1 MSKKPLEQNLFE
13 EPFEFEF
20 FQAVRLLEKLYP
32 ERLPVGSDA
41 MPSDEVVRFRSRV
54 GLDFP
59 SSEIHQIERVNE
71 HDESDTRLEMMV
83 NFMGMVGVSG
93 VMPTHYTE
101 LVLDRIRHRDTA
113 LWAFLDIFTHRAV
126 SLFYRAWSKYRF
138 PVAFERGD
146 DNFTAY
152 LYDIAGLG
160 TKGLRG
166 RMAVEDEA
174 LLSYA
179 GLIAQLPHS
188 ASALENIVSDHFG
201 IEARVEQY
209 SGQWLPIEEADLTN
223 LGVRNSVLGQSAIV
237 GSSVWDQQSKFRLR
251 LGPLPFNKFRAF
263 LPDGSAHAS
272 LRDVV
277 RLFAGDEFDSDVN
290 LVLNKREVPATIL
303 TTRAV
308 RRPALGWT
316 TWLKTKPVE
325 ADDRQ
330 VVLN

>member
-1 MSKKPLEQNLFE
+1 MSKKPLEQSLFE

-32 ERLPVGSDA
+32 ERLPVGSEA

-71 HDESDTRLEMMV
+71 HDEADARLEMMV

-101 LVLDRIRHRDTA
+101 LVLDRIRHRDTS

-138 PVAFERGD
+138 PVAFERGN

-166 RMAVEDEA
+166 RMAAQDEA

-188 ASALENIVSDHFG
+188 ASALENMVSDHFG

-263 LPDGSAHAS
+263 LPDGSAHAP

>member
-1 MSKKPLEQNLFE
+1 
-13 EPFEFEF
+13 
-20 FQAVRLLEKLYP
+20 
-32 ERLPVGSDA
+32 

>member
-277 RLFAGDEFDSDVN
+277 RLFVGDEFDSDVN